1 MIGLA
6 FVVNSIEF
14 LCSAAIP
21 AVFTHMLAIS
31 PLSTVRYYTLL
42 VVYDFFFMLDDM
54 VVFGTAAF
62 AARSALGEKYARYT
76 KPAGG
81 LVMIA
86 LGIMMVSFPTA
97 LR

>member
-1 MIGLA
+1 
-6 FVVNSIEF
+6 
-14 LCSAAIP
+14 
-21 AVFTHMLAIS
+21 
-31 PLSTVRYYTLL
+31 
-42 VVYDFFFMLDDM
+42 MLDDM

-86 LGIMMVSFPTA
+86 LGIMMVFFPTA